1 MMDPLES
8 ARKLTAELERLL
20 GDRLRSVLVYGSV
33 ARGEAI
39 EGVSDVNVL
48 VLLDRIDPETL
59 GRLSPVAQRW
69 AGAGNTPPLLMT
81 WPEWRRAEDAFAIEV
96 ADMKEAHV
104 MLHGEDPLRAL
115 EVNPVELRL
124 QAEHE
129 LRGKLLQL
137 REGLLLA
144 GTDGAQVGRLLLTA
158 LPSFTTYARTAL
170 RLAGQ
175 PVPKATPDALAA
187 AATLM
192 DADAAPLQ
200 RAWEARLQRRP
211 LAASLDD
218 PLVTGYYRFA
228 ERIADFVDTLTH
240 GEAG

>member
-1 MMDPLES
+1 MDPLES
-8 ARKLTAELERLL
+8 ARKLTAELERSM
-20 GDRLRSVLVYGSV
+20 GDRLRSVVVYGSV

-48 VLLDRIDPETL
+48 VLLDRIDPDTL

-69 AGAGNTPPLLMT
+69 AGAGNTPPLLMA
-81 WPEWRRAEDAFAIEV
+81 WPEWRRAADAFAIEL

-104 MLHGEDPLRAL
+104 MLHGENPLRSL
-115 EVNPVELRL
+115 EVNPIELRL

-144 GTDGAQVGRLLLTA
+144 GRDSEQVGRLLLTA

-170 RLAGQ
+170 RLAGR
-175 PVPKATPDALAA
+175 PVPKTTPDVLTAV
-187 AATLM
+187 ATLVGG
-192 DADAAPLQ
+192 DAAPLQ
-200 RAWEARLQRRP
+200 RAWEARVQRRP
-211 LAASLDD
+211 LTAALDD
-218 PLVTGYYRFA
+218 PLVTGYYRLA
-228 ERIADFVDTLTH
+228 ERIAEFVDSLTH

>member
-1 MMDPLES
+1 
-8 ARKLTAELERLL
+8 
-20 GDRLRSVLVYGSV
+20 
-33 ARGEAI
+33 
-39 EGVSDVNVL
+39 
-48 VLLDRIDPETL
+48 
-59 GRLSPVAQRW
+59 
-69 AGAGNTPPLLMT
+69 
-81 WPEWRRAEDAFAIEV
+81 
-96 ADMKEAHV
+96 